1 MTKDTHKLKLRPT
14 DDHII
19 VEAVEAEE
27 KTASG
32 LFIPDTASKER
43 PQKGK
48 VIAVGPGKLNDEGKR
63 IPMGVKAGDTI
74 LFSKYGPT
82 EVKLDEKEILIL
94 NMSDVLAVIEE

>member
-1 MTKDTHKLKLRPT
+1 MTTQKPKLHPT
-14 DDHII
+14 DDHIV
-19 VEAVEAEE
+19 VEPATQET

-32 LFIPDTASKER
+32 LYIPETSSKER

-48 VIAVGPGKLNDEGKR
+48 VVAVGPGKLNEDGKR
-63 IPMGVKAGDTI
+63 MPMGVKAGDMV

-82 EVKLDEKEILIL
+82 EVELDDKEILIL

>member
-1 MTKDTHKLKLRPT
+1 MSVKTKPKLHPT
-14 DDHII
+14 DDHIV
-19 VEAVEAEE
+19 VEPVEQEE

-48 VIAVGPGKLNDEGKR
+48 VIAVGPGKLNEDGKR
-63 IPMGVKAGDTI
+63 IPIGVKEGDMI

-82 EVKLDEKEILIL
+82 EVKLDDKEILIL